1 VLSGGALFVSGIFSQ
16 GADLDTGAGTN
27 IPAGGGAFFSRFN
40 PVDGAHTWS
49 KAVLGDV
56 FGFGLA
62 SDANHVYLVGSFSAT
77 VDFDP
82 DAGNQSLTS
91 YRSFTDDGFIAKHT
105 QATGAYVFAKSMPTT
120 SFMLPRKVV
129 ANASGLF
136 VAGSAAWSADF
147 DPNFSEANRT
157 SFNQDAFL
165 ASYTLDGS
173 FVFAKTF
180 GASGVEVIRGG
191 LWLASDGVYI
201 GGSYQNTV
209 NFDAYSGSVSRSSN
223 GGTEAFLAKYSV
235 QASVPTAP
243 TANAATSITSN
254 AFTANWSA
262 VAVASN
268 YRLDVSTSN
277 TFSSFLAGYQ
287 DRTVNGTSFGVNGLT
302 PSTTYYYRLRAANAA
317 GTSGSSNV
325 ITAVTTAAPLAAPTA
340 NAASGVS
347 ANSFTANWSSVGGA
361 TGYRLDV
368 STDNFQSF
376 VSGFAGKDVATT
388 SDVVGGLSPS
398 IAYQYR
404 VRAINASGSS
414 GNSNIINVTAAVPAP
429 AVPVASAA
437 TAITQTGFAAN
448 WNAATGATS
457 YLIDIST
464 NNFLTFVTGY
474 SAKSVTST
482 TETVTG
488 LVANT
493 GYQYRIRAVNAG
505 GTSAFSNSINVV
517 TGATLPA
524 APVAGAA
531 TGVTSSAFTANWSAV
546 TGATSYQLDVSSDS
560 FVTFITGYNGKT
572 VTLTSE
578 PLVGLNPTTAYKY
591 RVRAVNA
598 AGASPSS
605 NVIDVS
611 TLGSAL
617 SAPTAVAASNI
628 LQTSFTA
635 NWNTLVGATGYLLS
649 VSADDFVT
657 LLPGYNLRV
666 VSGTSETV
674 SGLVINTTYRYRV
687 IGTSSLGNSPVSNTI
702 TVQTLSNDPPGAPVA
717 APATAVSISGFTA
730 NWASVVGAASY
741 QLDVS
746 SDNFTSFVTGFNNKT
761 VTTTSDVVGGLSAG
775 TAYKYRI
782 RAVNVNGTSGNSNI
796 IDVLTLP
803 APPVAVAA
811 SNVSASG
818 FTANWNAVPSAT
830 AYRLDVSADNFASL
844 VSGYNDKVVTGTSDA
859 VTGLTQGTAY
869 RYRVRAVNS
878 SGLSGNSNIVDVSTL
893 ATAPTIATAAT
904 SISQTGFT
912 ANWNPV
918 TGATSYR
925 LDVSADNFS
934 TFVAGFSDKTVS
946 GTNDAV
952 TGLTFST
959 TYKYRVRVVNA
970 NGTSANS
977 NVIDVTTLA
986 KQDQTINFPDIAD
999 KTVGDAP
1006 FALGAT
1012 ASSGL
1017 AVTYAT
1023 GSDKIT
1029 IANGIAT
1036 IVKPG
1041 RESVEAAQP
1050 GNPSFN
1056 SAVTVARTFCIRPAK
1071 PTITLTNANTE
1082 TPALTSSA
1090 TAGNQWFLNG
1100 TSISGAT
1107 SATLTVT
1114 QAGVYTVR
1122 STIETCASELSN
1134 AQAIIVTGD
1143 ISLTSQPLHIY
1154 PNPAHTNVFVSLQSF
1169 APWASSTSPVD

>member
-1 VLSGGALFVSGIFSQ
+1 
-16 GADLDTGAGTN
+16 
-27 IPAGGGAFFSRFN
+27 
-40 PVDGAHTWS
+40 
-49 KAVLGDV
+49 
-56 FGFGLA
+56 
-62 SDANHVYLVGSFSAT
+62 
-77 VDFDP
+77 
-82 DAGNQSLTS
+82 
-91 YRSFTDDGFIAKHT
+91 
-105 QATGAYVFAKSMPTT
+105 
-120 SFMLPRKVV
+120 
-129 ANASGLF
+129 
-136 VAGSAAWSADF
+136 
-147 DPNFSEANRT
+147 
-157 SFNQDAFL
+157 
-165 ASYTLDGS
+165 
-173 FVFAKTF
+173 
-180 GASGVEVIRGG
+180 
-191 LWLASDGVYI
+191 
-201 GGSYQNTV
+201 
-209 NFDAYSGSVSRSSN
+209 
-223 GGTEAFLAKYSV
+223 
-235 QASVPTAP
+235 
-243 TANAATSITSN
+243 
-254 AFTANWSA
+254 
-262 VAVASN
+262 
-268 YRLDVSTSN
+268 
-277 TFSSFLAGYQ
+277 
-287 DRTVNGTSFGVNGLT
+287 
-302 PSTTYYYRLRAANAA
+302 
-317 GTSGSSNV
+317 
-325 ITAVTTAAPLAAPTA
+325 
-340 NAASGVS
+340 
-347 ANSFTANWSSVGGA
+347 
-361 TGYRLDV
+361 
-368 STDNFQSF
+368 
-376 VSGFAGKDVATT
+376 
-388 SDVVGGLSPS
+388 
-398 IAYQYR
+398 
-404 VRAINASGSS
+404 
-414 GNSNIINVTAAVPAP
+414 
-429 AVPVASAA
+429 
-437 TAITQTGFAAN
+437 
-448 WNAATGATS
+448 
-457 YLIDIST
+457 
-464 NNFLTFVTGY
+464 
-474 SAKSVTST
+474 
-482 TETVTG
+482 
-488 LVANT
+488 
-493 GYQYRIRAVNAG
+493 
-505 GTSAFSNSINVV
+505 
-517 TGATLPA
+517 
-524 APVAGAA
+524 
-531 TGVTSSAFTANWSAV
+531 
-546 TGATSYQLDVSSDS
+546 
-560 FVTFITGYNGKT
+560 
-572 VTLTSE
+572 
-578 PLVGLNPTTAYKY
+578 
-591 RVRAVNA
+591 
-598 AGASPSS
+598 
-605 NVIDVS
+605 
-611 TLGSAL
+611 
-617 SAPTAVAASNI
+617 
-628 LQTSFTA
+628 
-635 NWNTLVGATGYLLS
+635 
-649 VSADDFVT
+649 
-657 LLPGYNLRV
+657 
-666 VSGTSETV
+666 
-674 SGLVINTTYRYRV
+674 
-687 IGTSSLGNSPVSNTI
+687 
-702 TVQTLSNDPPGAPVA
+702 VA